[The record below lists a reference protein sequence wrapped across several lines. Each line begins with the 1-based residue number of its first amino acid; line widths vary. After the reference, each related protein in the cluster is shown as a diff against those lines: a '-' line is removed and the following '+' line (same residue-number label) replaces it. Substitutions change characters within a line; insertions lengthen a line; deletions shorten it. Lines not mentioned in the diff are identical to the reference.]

1 MSLRRYRLGGNL
13 MDFTNIIGHE
23 KIIDNLKKA
32 IDNNQISHSYLF
44 EGEESIGKKMVA
56 LSLAKTLLCKEGG
69 LEPCNRCNSCLKFD
83 NFNHPD
89 FQLIEPE
96 KDIIKKEEIDE
107 MIKSINIAPLEGKRK
122 IIIIDDSYK
131 MRVEG
136 QNGLLKTLEEPPS
149 YINIILIAPNRKSLI
164 PTILSR
170 CQIISFYPVENKK
183 IEDLLVSQYG
193 KIKEEAKFIA
203 HFTKGSVGRSIYI
216 SQSEDFFQNRDE
228 TLSIIDGII
237 NGDKLKIFNST
248 DFFVKNKDMYEEILD
263 IILYWFRDLIIYK
276 EIGESELIIN
286 MDKIS
291 LLSNQ
296 SFLNIDKINDIIEK
310 IIETRKSIERNVNY
324 QLAIEAMLLSMQE
337 V

>member
-1 MSLRRYRLGGNL
+1 

-96 KDIIKKEEIDE
+96 KDIIKKEEIDD
-107 MIKSINIAPLEGKRK
+107 MIKSINIAPLESSRK
-122 IIIIDDSYK
+122 IIIIDDSHK

-149 YINIILIAPNRKSLI
+149 YINIILVAPNKNNLI

-170 CQIISFYPVENKK
+170 CQIIPFYPVENKK
-183 IEDLLVSQYG
+183 IEDLLVSQYN
-193 KIKEEAKFIA
+193 KTKEEAKFIA

-248 DFFVKNKDMYEEILD
+248 DFFVKNKDIYEEILD

>member
-1 MSLRRYRLGGNL
+1 